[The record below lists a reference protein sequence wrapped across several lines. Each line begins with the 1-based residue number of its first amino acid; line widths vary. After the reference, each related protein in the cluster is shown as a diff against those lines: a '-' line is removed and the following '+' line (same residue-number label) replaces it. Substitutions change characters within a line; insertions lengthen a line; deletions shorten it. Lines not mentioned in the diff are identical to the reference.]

1 MLKRLA
7 STEYSLFFIEY
18 GIKPVRVRGSRSAS
32 GVGVA
37 TVLPVFSTYEFSKRV
52 LSATP
57 HPARRTAHTHRSHHS
72 LDTQAEASASSTPF
86 SQLSL
91 QNGPDPRLVHFLDGP
106 TVAVAPATHE
116 PTASALRVN
125 ASPAAAEGT
134 RRGPAGHAAWERQ
147 RGAAVVAA
155 RGGVARWR
163 AGVGVPRTGSA

>member
-37 TVLPVFSTYEFSKRV
+37 SIFHMSSQKECSVPPGASDRANS
-52 LSATP
+52 
-57 HPARRTAHTHRSHHS
+57 RSHHS